1 MYSGYLV
8 DHTRY
13 GLTSLVY
20 DSSRIF
26 HMCAYYKYLHLAL
39 NNEFLNLQ
47 NSCYTNINVQR
58 ANVTSSM
65 NWHNDVEPPI

>member
-47 NSCYTNINVQR
+47 NSCYTGSRGRFLV
-58 ANVTSSM
+58 S
-65 NWHNDVEPPI
+65 